1 MPLVRISL
9 REGREPERIRAMI
22 HAVSEA
28 MASSLDAPLASVRV
42 IVTEVPGTHWAAGDV
57 TLQEKAP

>member
-1 MPLVRISL
+1 MPLVQISL
-9 REGREPERIRAMI
+9 REGRDPERIRAMI
-22 HAVSEA
+22 HSVSAA

-57 TLQEKAP
+57 TLDERSP